1 MLIFMLIWAMG
12 AVDDGF
18 GLICAVGAR
27 FVLIFGLIYVVGA
40 LVAGFVLIFF
50 ICAVLVV
57 VSDSGWWL
65 VWFEGGLGSMVFVPL
80 HIKRIVFFFFF
91 FEQIIDF
98 II

>member
-40 LVAGFVLIFF
+40 MVAGFVLIFF

-91 FEQIIDF
+91 EQIIDF

>member
-1 MLIFMLIWAMG
+1 MALKVLIFMLIWAMG

-18 GLICAVGAR
+18 GLICTVGAR

-40 LVAGFVLIFF
+40 VVARFVLIFF

-57 VSDSGWWL
+57 VSDGGWWL
-65 VWFEGGLGSMVFVPL
+65 VQFEGGLGSMVFVPL

-91 FEQIIDF
+91 F
-98 II
+98 